1 MSSDDA
7 DFREYITARLDQLR
21 RTAYLLCG
29 DWHAADD
36 VTSTAVMKL
45 MRHWRRIREMENI
58 DSYARQV
65 LLRTW
70 LDERRRPWRREW
82 ATAVL
87 PVRSVAAADRIVD
100 DRLAILGHLAAL
112 PVRRRAVIVLRY
124 YDDLSVEETAAVL
137 GCSPGTV
144 KSQTARA
151 LSTLRAAL
159 AAVPQTTEEAS
170 R

>member
-1 MSSDDA
+1 MPDDS
-7 DFREYITARLDQLR
+7 DFREYVTARLDQLR

-36 VTSTAVMKL
+36 VTSTAIMKL
-45 MRHWRRIREMENI
+45 MRHWRRIRELENV

-87 PVRSVAAADRIVD
+87 PVRAVAAADRVVD
-100 DRLAILGHLAAL
+100 ERLAIMGHLAAL
-112 PVRRRAVIVLRY
+112 PARRRAVIVLRF

-137 GCSPGTV
+137 GCSTGTV
-144 KSQTARA
+144 KSQTSRA
-151 LSTLRAAL
+151 LDTLRAAL
-159 AAVPQTTEEAS
+159 VHVPETAEEAA